1 MRRARAASW
10 IESKIAELEAQIERP
25 VSDADMTCL
34 DINESARTLTVARE
48 PLLSEI
54 RAVEATRFR
63 GKDLPPNPD
72 DPNPERFA

>member
-25 VSDADMTCL
+25 VTDLDMECV
-34 DINESARTLTVARE
+34 DINESARTLTVARN

-54 RAVEATRFR
+54 RSVETTRFR
-63 GKDLPPNPD
+63 GKDLPPNPG
-72 DPNPERFA
+72 